1 MSTPGLASTPD
12 PVGPAKLARANGAT
26 GAASPADPADPAG
39 LATGRSEV
47 GSAAAE
53 IVILTPLLVVLALV
67 LVIGG
72 RLCCALQEVQDAAR
86 TSVESAVIAST
97 ASSAR
102 AQAAAAA
109 NYEISHDGL
118 RCTPYTMTLDVADFA
133 PGGFV
138 SVELRCGVGLV
149 TLGIPGLPGSVT
161 LSGQA
166 SAGIELYR
174 EVG

>member
-1 MSTPGLASTPD
+1 MSAPGLVSTPN
-12 PVGPAKLARANGAT
+12 PVGQAR
-26 GAASPADPADPAG
+26 

-72 RLCCALQEVQDAAR
+72 RLSYALQDVDDAAR

-97 ASSAR
+97 ASTAR

-118 RCTPYTMTLDVADFA
+118 RCTPYTMTVDVTDFA

-161 LSGQA
+161 LSGDA
-166 SAGIELYR
+166 SAGIEPSR